1 MSNTTAERAPSSNLR
16 DRPFRSRR
24 RDREKYVPVG
34 EFDFLLG
41 GNVQDPL
48 NLASLPITDQLT
60 PVCSPVPTPQHS
72 REIEVL
78 IPADLNDPLKLNKR
92 GDIKESSELCHL
104 LISPHK
110 PVSRSAASLLG
121 GLGKRKRKRT
131 ESDSIVAD
139 LKDELN
145 AKRLKLDLK
154 AIKTNLKDKIV
165 SPVVPPHHHPQPPP
179 QQASNHPNSHLLA
192 TSQPPRTNNK
202 DQHCV
207 NSSSHSSHSF
217 HPPSNSSDSSQP
229 HKSAGK
235 QQAANKSHQAKA
247 PNGKQANGKGSQQK
261 FGGSEPPKCEQPPP
275 QQQATKKQPFIF
287 KSNQNQQFYYANGRK
302 FDLKN
307 QKFQFGNYNRYYGY
321 RNQNQTQDLRLT
333 KFRREWFLNKTVLDI
348 GCNVGQV
355 TCYVARNFAP
365 KKIVGLDIDGELIK
379 SAKRN
384 IRNLENVDDCSGNGR
399 AANQRFPVSL
409 SIKHGPLVEKVNKA
423 KDNENVS
430 KNEER
435 PAADADDALKK
446 EEDTENGTKAGEET
460 DRAASPPIKNNFPK
474 NISFVAA
481 NYVLPSGELLAMQ
494 KPEYDCVLCL
504 SVTKWVHL
512 NFGDDGVR
520 NMFKRVYLQLR
531 PNGLFVLEPQAFWT
545 YKSKKGLTVRSFFL
559 SVLSCIF
566 LGLLCRSLCLEHQVR
581 AEGTFW

>member
-1 MSNTTAERAPSSNLR
+1 MSNTTAERAQHSNLR
-16 DRPFRSRR
+16 ERSFRPRR
-24 RDREKYVPVG
+24 RDREKYVPVS

-48 NLASLPITDQLT
+48 NLASLPISGQLT

-72 REIEVL
+72 KEIEVL
-78 IPADLNDPLKLNKR
+78 IPADLNDPLKLNNH
-92 GDIKESSELCHL
+92 GDIKAPSELCHL
-104 LISPHK
+104 LISPNKVPH
-110 PVSRSAASLLG
+110 RASLSLPNS
-121 GLGKRKRKRT
+121 LNNKRKRKRT
-131 ESDSIVAD
+131 ESDSIVSD
-139 LKDELN
+139 LKDELV
-145 AKRLKLDLK
+145 AKRLQLDLK

-165 SPVVPPHHHPQPPP
+165 SPVVPPS
-179 QQASNHPNSHLLA
+179 SNHPNGLA
-192 TSQPPRTNNK
+192 NSNNK

-207 NSSSHSSHSF
+207 NTSSFHQLPSGDSSSSHK
-217 HPPSNSSDSSQP
+217 PP
-229 HKSAGK
+229 GK
-235 QQAANKSHQAKA
+235 CHQAKA
-247 PNGKQANGKGSQQK
+247 PNGKQSKGVQ
-261 FGGSEPPKCEQPPP
+261 PPKSDSH
-275 QQQATKKQPFIF
+275 KKQPFIF

-321 RNQNQTQDLRLT
+321 RNQNQNQDLRLT
-333 KFRREWFLNKTVLDI
+333 KFRREWFLNKTILDI

-355 TCYVARNFAP
+355 TCYVARNFSP
-365 KKIVGLDIDGELIK
+365 KKIVGLDIDAELIK

-384 IRNLENVDDCSGNGR
+384 IRNLENVDDCAGNGR
-399 AANQRFPVSL
+399 AGGQRFPVSL
-409 SIKHGPLVEKVNKA
+409 SIKHGPLVENKVNKA

-430 KNEER
+430 LNEER
-435 PAADADDALKK
+435 ADDALKK
-446 EEDTENGTKAGEET
+446 EEDDSAAKSGEET

-481 NYVLPSGELLAMQ
+481 NYVLPNDELLAMQ

-545 YKSKKGLTVRSFFL
+545 YKSKKGLTVCISFC
-559 SVLSCIF
+559 VC
-566 LGLLCRSLCLEHQVR
+566 LCAERYHCGIALESPTIK
-581 AEGTFW
+581 AATFC

>member
-1 MSNTTAERAPSSNLR
+1 M
-16 DRPFRSRR
+16 
-24 RDREKYVPVG
+24 
-34 EFDFLLG
+34 
-41 GNVQDPL
+41 QDPL
-48 NLASLPITDQLT
+48 NLASLPISDANQMT

-72 REIEVL
+72 KEIEVL
-78 IPADLNDPLKLNKR
+78 IPADLNDPLKLNKH

-104 LISPHK
+104 LISPNK
-110 PVSRSAASLLG
+110 APNRTSLSLA
-121 GLGKRKRKRT
+121 KRKRKRT
-131 ESDSIVAD
+131 ESDSIVSD

-165 SPVVPPHHHPQPPP
+165 SPVVVPHPSSQ
-179 QQASNHPNSHLLA
+179 SNHPNAH
-192 TSQPPRTNNK
+192 PNGHPK

-207 NSSSHSSHSF
+207 NSSHSF
-217 HPPSNSSDSSQP
+217 HPPPSGDSS
-229 HKSAGK
+229 HKLTK
-235 QQAANKSHQAKA
+235 PPVKSHQAKA
-247 PNGKQANGKGSQQK
+247 PNGKPSKQPNGKNAQAK
-261 FGGSEPPKCEQPPP
+261 FEPKEP
-275 QQQATKKQPFIF
+275 KKQPFIF

-321 RNQNQTQDLRLT
+321 RNQNQNQDLRLT

-365 KKIVGLDIDGELIK
+365 KKIVGLDIDSELIK

-399 AANQRFPVSL
+399 PGGQRFPVSL
-409 SIKHGPLVEKVNKA
+409 SIKHGPLIEKPNKA

-430 KNEER
+430 KNDE
-435 PAADADDALKK
+435 PLKK
-446 EEDTENGTKAGEET
+446 EEDAKEEAE
-460 DRAASPPIKNNFPK
+460 RAASPIKNNFPK

-481 NYVLPSGELLAMQ
+481 NYVLPNGELLVSQ

-520 NMFKRVYLQLR
+520 NLFKRVYLQLR

-545 YKSKKGLTVRSFFL
+545 YKSKKGLTVCIASLYLFYPIRITICGIRSF
-559 SVLSCIF
+559 
-566 LGLLCRSLCLEHQVR
+566 
-581 AEGTFW
+581 